1 MKTNEIFKLTLPV
14 AFAYVPLGV
23 ALGILAA
30 SSGLKLWQV
39 LALSFFVYSGS
50 AEFLLIAFIAVGEGL
65 FGIFLTLF
73 LLGFRHFF
81 YTLSLLN
88 ELKSLNFLRFY
99 VIYAL
104 SDESFALLST
114 HKNDISSNASQ
125 SKKSFHYALLCFLN
139 QSYWIIGCFLGFL
152 LQKRTHIDYS
162 GIEFSLN
169 ALFIVL
175 ACESFKQNPN
185 KKLLFLALIIGL
197 LGFLFIA
204 KSSMLFICLT
214 LGVIALLLGRRYV

>member
-1 MKTNEIFKLTLPV
+1 MKTSEIFKLTLPV
-14 AFAYVPLGV
+14 AFAYIPLGV

-30 SSGLKLWQV
+30 SSGLSLYEA
-39 LALSFFVYSGS
+39 LAISFFVYSGS
-50 AEFLLIAFIAVGEGL
+50 AEFLLIAFIGANEAL
-65 FGIFLTLF
+65 FGIFITLF

-114 HKNDISSNASQ
+114 YKKDISSGVSR
-125 SKKSFHYALLCFLN
+125 SKKSFYYALLCFLN
-139 QSYWIIGCFLGFL
+139 QFYWIIGCAFGFL
-152 LQKRTHIDYS
+152 FQKMSKFDYS

-185 KKLLFLALIIGL
+185 QKLLLLAIIIGIC
-197 LGFLFIA
+197 GFLFID
-204 KSSMLFICLT
+204 KSYMLFVCLICA
-214 LGVIALLLGRRYV
+214 VFALLLGKRYV